1 MRNAL
6 TATLAAI
13 VVAASAAAAGALE
26 CDAGKVADG
35 ENVFKRCKACHSTD
49 AGKNGVGPSLHGIVG
64 RSVASVAD
72 FSYSDAMKAY
82 GEANPTWDEA
92 HLVEYLHKPRDTVK
106 GTKMAF
112 AGIPKEEDR
121 EALVCY
127 LAQVK

>member
-6 TATLAAI
+6 TATLATI
-13 VVAASAAAAGALE
+13 LVAASAAAAGALE
-26 CDAGKVADG
+26 CDAGKVEAG

-49 AGKNGVGPSLHGIVG
+49 AGKNGVGPSLHGVVG
-64 RSVASVAD
+64 RQVASVEG

-92 HLVEYLHKPRDTVK
+92 HLAEYLIKPRETVK

-112 AGIPKEEDR
+112 AGIPKEPDR

-127 LAQVK
+127 LAELK